1 MVLSEAPYLLIIIVV
16 SAAVLPA
23 EIACLR
29 PRLHEAERMSALSLL
44 LSKYCPN
51 DKMRGIDYAQ
61 KSFHRTEII
70 RLDIETVSAKSKKA
84 F

>member
-29 PRLHEAERMSALSLL
+29 PRLHEAERICGTREGMARIGRPDHRVRI
-44 LSKYCPN
+44 YCQVLHSVA
-51 DKMRGIDYAQ
+51 G
-61 KSFHRTEII
+61 HRQQ
-70 RLDIETVSAKSKKA
+70 
-84 F
+84 